1 MTSGAMYLPLR
12 EVYATSRRLIQLGN
26 IRFAG
31 LEQFLQALAV
41 TLLICS
47 SLGLVFG
54 IFNADVLR
62 GTLVVIWF
70 AWLIWLIPFTRTASL
85 LAADKNFAL
94 IPRWR
99 GAIRMTVGLHT
110 AVFWITTALG
120 LGLTNGLP
128 GLNAALYYALVYLA
142 LPPAQKLSFGF
153 LLISW
158 DKHLPKAVYD
168 VWLSIMATP
177 WATAALA
184 LALVALLGYAGNGD
198 WPALR
203 TAGGRAGWTGRLRP
217 AGWRWRAATRH
228 EAARRDSQHLL
239 LRGLGPANLAR
250 MIGVS
255 LASMLVLAYV
265 PSAADKPSLA
275 NGLATA
281 LLGAWMGAFAY
292 GLLALRRSRAATRSE
307 QGVLRLVPG
316 MPTGVHFER
325 ALLQAMTRE
334 WLLAFAGVALL
345 VCVAAFAWLG
355 PTAPWMALTLWL
367 PFSAGVHLLEVKDP
381 KSIIQF
387 ARSDLL
393 WVLPLFIDALDLLLS
408 MRPLQ
413 LDWTTLAFANVVLA
427 GAMVY
432 PAVQR

>member
-1 MTSGAMYLPLR
+1 MNGAMYMPLR
-12 EVYATSRRLIQLGN
+12 EVFVTSRRLIQLGN
-26 IRFAG
+26 IRFVG

-41 TLLICS
+41 ALLICS

-54 IFNADVLR
+54 FFNADVLQ
-62 GTLVVIWF
+62 GTLVLIWF

-99 GAIRMTVGLHT
+99 SAIRRTVGLHT
-110 AVFWITTALG
+110 AVFWTTTALG
-120 LGLTNGLP
+120 LGLMNGLP

-142 LPPAQKLSFGF
+142 LPPAQKLNFGF

-177 WATAALA
+177 WTTAALA

-198 WPALR
+198 WPTLR
-203 TAGGRAGWTGRLRP
+203 TSDGRAGWGGRLRP
-217 AGWRWRAATRH
+217 AGWWWRSATRH
-228 EAARRDSQHLL
+228 QVARRDPQRLL
-239 LRGLGPANLAR
+239 LRVLGPAHLTR
-250 MIGVS
+250 MIGVA

-265 PSAADKPSLA
+265 PPAALKPSLP
-275 NGLATA
+275 NGLVIA
-281 LLGAWMGAFAY
+281 LLGAWMGVYAY
-292 GLLALRRSRAATRSE
+292 GLLALRRSRAATRFE
-307 QGVLRLVPG
+307 QSVLRLVPG
-316 MPTGVHFER
+316 MPCGAHFER
-325 ALLQAMTRE
+325 VLLEAMTRE

-367 PFSAGVHLLEVKDP
+367 PFSVGVHMLDVKDP
-381 KSIIQF
+381 KAIIQF
-387 ARSDLL
+387 DRSDLL
-393 WVLPLFIDALDLLLS
+393 WVLPLFIDALNVLLS

-413 LDWTTLAFANVVLA
+413 FDWMTLAFANLVLA

-432 PAVQR
+432 PAVKR